1 MGNGLECVCV
11 CVRFFVCVCMWF
23 IVFSPPPFFF
33 VVVCN
38 SISAFLFFSSCLK
51 LQALAWKSP
60 GG

>member
-11 CVRFFVCVCMWF
+11 CEVFCVCVYVVYCF
-23 IVFSPPPFFF
+23 LPPPLFF